1 MKSIQ
6 VRLFGAF
13 RNYQQELNLEIE
25 PETTVQDIKKILFQ
39 HFDDQKLV
47 HESAIADEKQILL
60 PDELIGSRTWLAI
73 LPPVCGG

>member
-13 RNYQQELNLEIE
+13 RNYQQELNLEIDSGA
-25 PETTVQDIKKILFQ
+25 TVQDLKEILFS
-39 HFDDQKLV
+39 HFDDKKLV
-47 HESAIADEKQILL
+47 QESAIADEKQILL
-60 PDELIGSRTWLAI
+60 PDELIGLRTWLAV

>member
-13 RNYQQELNLEIE
+13 RNHQQELNLEIE
-25 PETTVQDIKKILFQ
+25 PEATVQDLKKILSR
-39 HFDDQKLV
+39 HFDDQNLV
-47 HESAIADEKQILL
+47 QASALADEKQILL
-60 PDELIGSRTWLAI
+60 PEELIGSRTWLAI